1 MADPAEVKASL
12 SKLEGA
18 LEEYLALGGDTP
30 LAGQAKSWLND
41 VRQERDAM
49 KQEGDPESPQ
59 EDQAEGGEASE
70 EGDSSPTSFRD
81 ATAAA
86 RKTFGQNGN
95 AGRDRGGSKTDE
107 QEQTQDEEAKKK
119 RTKAY

>member
-30 LAGQAKSWLND
+30 LASQADSWLGA

-49 KQEGDPESPQ
+49 KGEPESPE
-59 EDQAEGGEASE
+59 EDQLEGGEASE
-70 EGDSSPTSFRD
+70 EGDSSPSSFRD

-86 RKTFGQNGN
+86 RKTFGRNGN
-95 AGRDRGGSKTDE
+95 AGRDHGGSKTEDE
-107 QEQTQDEEAKKK
+107 EQTQDEEAKKK